1 MNKLA
6 ISTNEAFSGLVVIIL
21 TANVFQRQNL
31 SLNFAG
37 EKGETS
43 IFLSKMVTI
52 FVKTQ
57 KLHKYFKELDHRFSM
72 ISAPNY
78 A

>member
-31 SLNFAG
+31 SWG
-37 EKGETS
+37 KGETS